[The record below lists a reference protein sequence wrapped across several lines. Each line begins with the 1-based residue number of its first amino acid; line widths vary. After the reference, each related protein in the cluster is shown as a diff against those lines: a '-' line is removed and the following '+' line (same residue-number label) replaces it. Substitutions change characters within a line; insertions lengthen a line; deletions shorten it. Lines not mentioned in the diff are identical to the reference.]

1 MRVYGVFECMTTLKH
16 KPAVPKHVQI
26 RDRLRDRI
34 LNEWTPGTRL
44 PTEAELFKELGVS
57 STTVVRALNDLVRE
71 GVIHRRRGSGTY
83 VADWRNPPLIPGRPL
98 KIGILW
104 MGSVSA
110 RSLDSFNGQISLGA
124 LKAWGVNGST
134 AEFNDDSGERFTR
147 TTLRQAARGL
157 TVECVGNELGGYNR
171 APALEVVAK
180 AGYDGVMTVGIIEE
194 GFLSNLLDLGIPT
207 VIVDFPTQRLGS
219 RADLVYAD
227 PQIGYRAAVDS
238 FVERGLRRIHFVGA
252 RIWDPHTKIPDP
264 THPRGYRFGKRI
276 DPDTFLRLS
285 AYRQALDAHGIDA
298 RADWVHYQTE
308 EDTEL
313 AGRLAALGN
322 AERPQALLCHDIK
335 NAERLIR
342 SCGELGLQL
351 QAAGASS
358 DSHASPAMHIRL
370 DTKEMGSVSGE
381 LLLARIKQPARP
393 FLNVGVRMALMQQ
406 DDSVQT
412 LSSDFQRGAKSS
424 NQIG

>member
-1 MRVYGVFECMTTLKH
+1 MAMLKH
-16 KPAVPKHVQI
+16 NPAVPKHVQI
-26 RDRLRDRI
+26 RNQLRDRI

-44 PTEAELFKELGVS
+44 PTESELFKELGVS

-83 VADWRNPPLIPGRPL
+83 VADWQNPPLIPGRPL

-104 MGSVSA
+104 MGSVGA
-110 RSLDSFNGQISLGA
+110 RNFDSFYGQISMGA
-124 LKAWGVNGST
+124 LKAWGVNDATS
-134 AEFNDDSGERFTR
+134 EFNDDSGEKFTR
-147 TTLRQAARGL
+147 TTLRQEARGL
-157 TVECVGNELGGYNR
+157 TVECVGNEIGGYNR

-180 AGYDGVMTVGIIEE
+180 AGYDGLMTVSIIEE

-207 VIVDFPTQRLGS
+207 VIVDFPTQRLGP

-227 PQIGYRAAVDS
+227 PQSGYRAAVDN

-285 AYRQALDAHGIDA
+285 AYRQALDAHGIEI
-298 RADWVHYQTE
+298 RPGWEHYQAE

-313 AGRLAALGN
+313 AGQLAALGS
-322 AERPQALLCHDIK
+322 EDRPQALLCHDIK

-342 SCGELGLQL
+342 SCSELGLQL
-351 QAAGASS
+351 KAAGASS
-358 DSHASPAMHIRL
+358 DSHASHAMHIRL
-370 DTKEMGSVSGE
+370 DTKEMGSVAGE

-393 FLNVGVRMALMQQ
+393 FLNVGVRMALMQES
-406 DDSVQT
+406 DSAQTPSLANVQP
-412 LSSDFQRGAKSS
+412 A
-424 NQIG
+424 